1 MDAKEHLWFDG
12 ADSDFIYFS
21 VRSRSRGGGGEPL
34 RHTVAICKR
43 TGFISCLCED
53 HLYRCK
59 GSRIDDP
66 NPYLCYHCR
75 AIMQWAGQLVGA
87 MFGKSSKLRRDD

>member
-21 VRSRSRGGGGEPL
+21 VRSRSRGGGSEPL
-34 RHTVAICKR
+34 RHTVTICKR

-53 HLYRCK
+53 SQFRCK
-59 GSRIDDP
+59 TSRIDDASP
-66 NPYLCYHCR
+66 NLCYHSR
-75 AIMQWAGQLVGA
+75 AIMQWAGQLTKA
-87 MFGKSSKLRRDD
+87 MFGKSSKLKGD